1 MAKKQKVRAAAVQIA
16 PDLTSGAATL
26 DRVIAAIDEAAGK
39 GAELIVFPETFV
51 PWYPYFSFVPPP
63 VQSGAEHIRL
73 YEHAIAAP
81 GPETERVA
89 AAARKHGA
97 VVVLGV
103 NERDHGTLYNTQL
116 VFDADGALKL
126 KRRKITP
133 TFHERMIWGQGDGSG
148 LTVVD
153 TAVGRVGALACWE
166 HYNPLARY
174 ALMAQHE
181 EIHAAQFPGS
191 LVGPIFAEQIEVT
204 IRHHAL
210 ESGCFVVNATG
221 WLTEAQIAS
230 ITPNEALQR
239 GLRGGCMTA
248 IISPEGRHLAPPL
261 TEGEGMVDRR
271 PRSCPHH
278 QAQAHDGF
286 RRPLRAPRTP
296 QRPARSAPGPS
307 FASTRPSLRFPPK
320 EMAMSLPTEQLINE
334 LQSFGVRL
342 ADPEGRRRKPARRR
356 RPIGPQGSDDRRRD
370 GHGAGAY
377 RAGLR
382 QPLCH
387 RETRPVGREPHPAR
401 RLGGRR
407 SQLSRR
413 AALLRPEDRRRRP
426 VLAYRDAARPRRAG
440 DHRPADL
447 HPLSEP
453 HEDLPVLRHRPVACG
468 GADDRAQDAGAT
480 RRSRARGG
488 RARRREAHGDDHRH
502 AAAAAIAARQSC
514 AKARRR

>member
-1 MAKKQKVRAAAVQIA
+1 MSKKQKVRAAAVQIA

-39 GAELIVFPETFV
+39 GAEFIVFPETFV
-51 PWYPYFSFVPPP
+51 PWYPYFSFVTPP

-81 GPETERVA
+81 GPETDRVA

-97 VVVLGV
+97 VVVLGI
-103 NERDHGTLYNTQL
+103 NERDHGSLYNTQL

-221 WLTEAQIAS
+221 WLTEAQIAT
-230 ITPNEALQR
+230 ITPNE
-239 GLRGGCMTA
+239 
-248 IISPEGRHLAPPL
+248 SP
-261 TEGEGMVDRR
+261 
-271 PRSCPHH
+271 
-278 QAQAHDGF
+278 
-286 RRPLRAPRTP
+286 
-296 QRPARSAPGPS
+296 
-307 FASTRPSLRFPPK
+307 
-320 EMAMSLPTEQLINE
+320 
-334 LQSFGVRL
+334 
-342 ADPEGRRRKPARRR
+342 
-356 RPIGPQGSDDRRRD
+356 
-370 GHGAGAY
+370 
-377 RAGLR
+377 
-382 QPLCH
+382 
-387 RETRPVGREPHPAR
+387 
-401 RLGGRR
+401 
-407 SQLSRR
+407 
-413 AALLRPEDRRRRP
+413 
-426 VLAYRDAARPRRAG
+426 AARAS
-440 DHRPADL
+440 A
-447 HPLSEP
+447 
-453 HEDLPVLRHRPVACG
+453 VA
-468 GADDRAQDAGAT
+468 A
-480 RRSRARGG
+480 
-488 RARRREAHGDDHRH
+488 
-502 AAAAAIAARQSC
+502 
-514 AKARRR
+514 